1 MCQSITRPIYLYPY
15 LSVYLSFIYLCANLS
30 ITICICQS
38 INQYSIAADQW
49 AGIGLVFV
57 WFFFVQ
63 NGTTQPLF
71 VYFWSFQT
79 NNRNFH
85 NKPTWKMS
93 CPSSIRHRDSN
104 PWPLK
109 HELSPI
115 TTRPGLLPSV
125 SVLLQFAIKTFIEPQ
140 EILYNKKN
148 ILQII
153 YSQVQR

>member
-1 MCQSITRPIYLYPY
+1 
-15 LSVYLSFIYLCANLS
+15 
-30 ITICICQS
+30 
-38 INQYSIAADQW
+38 
-49 AGIGLVFV
+49 
-57 WFFFVQ
+57 
-63 NGTTQPLF
+63 
-71 VYFWSFQT
+71 
-79 NNRNFH
+79 
-85 NKPTWKMS
+85 MS
-93 CPSSIRHRDSN
+93 CPSSIHHRDSN

>member
-63 NGTTQPLF
+63 IGTTQPLF

-85 NKPTWKMS
+85 NKPT
-93 CPSSIRHRDSN
+93 
-104 PWPLK
+104 
-109 HELSPI
+109 
-115 TTRPGLLPSV
+115 
-125 SVLLQFAIKTFIEPQ
+125 
-140 EILYNKKN
+140 
-148 ILQII
+148 
-153 YSQVQR
+153 